1 MTARLFNKISI
12 NHSLPSLTG
21 RGKGVG
27 PLGLL
32 LALMGLFTVTSC
44 DDMLETESDLYI
56 YADGDNLSDATDT
69 IYSMVGI
76 LNKLQPLA
84 DRTVLLG
91 EVRGDLVDLTPYA
104 STDLQQLAS
113 FTVTDENAYNN
124 PRDYYAV
131 INNCNYFLAHADTAL
146 KNNRGERIFE
156 KEYAAV
162 KGIRAWTYLQLALVY
177 GSVPF
182 VTEPLTSAQVDEADY
197 PMADLAHICNY
208 FIDDLMPY
216 IHTEMPGYGTI
227 GSVDSRF
234 LYFPINI
241 LLGELNL
248 WAGNYREAAL
258 SYYRYVSTR
267 NGEGTS
273 WPLQDYKSYWSTEET
288 SYEGYYDA
296 WDLNCFRTESYST
309 ASELITLIPGD
320 SITSSPYYSS
330 LPSLWNTT
338 TGNDGYYSLT
348 PSAAIINLSQA
359 QPYCNRNLAGEVS
372 YAPTNLPDYMTGDL
386 RLRSSWYTSTRSSMG
401 EGRPQYQMM
410 YKHSGGSPHVHLWR
424 GAMVWLRMAE
434 ALNCAGFPQFA
445 YNILAT
451 GVNNNTID
459 SLQHVYPAD
468 SVWLAQFNFPNTLHV
483 LRTESLTGYTTIGVH
498 SRGSGFTEWNEHY
511 ALPMPEDSLATP
523 TEIVAY
529 QQPIIEDLIMDEC
542 ALEMAFEGHRFF
554 DLMRVAL
561 RRGDYGYLAR
571 HITARRGEGASAGIS
586 ADLTDP
592 NNWYLSWQGRVGY

>member
-1 MTARLFNKISI
+1 MIARLFDKIST
-12 NHSLPSLTG
+12 NHSLLSFG
-21 RGKGVG
+21 RGMGVG
-27 PLGLL
+27 L
-32 LALMGLFTVTSC
+32 LALWGLFTVTSC
-44 DDMLETESDLYI
+44 DDMLATDSDLYVN
-56 YADGDNLSDATDT
+56 ADGGNLTDPTDT

-91 EVRGDLVDLTPYA
+91 EVRADLVDLTSYA
-104 STDLQQLAS
+104 STDLQQLAT
-113 FTVTDENAYNN
+113 FTVADDNVYNN

-156 KEYAAV
+156 KEFAAV

-177 GSVPF
+177 GRVPF
-182 VTEPLTSAQVDEADY
+182 VIEPITSAQIDEADY
-197 PMADLAHICNY
+197 PMADLAYICRY
-208 FIDDLMPY
+208 FIDDLTPY
-216 IHTEMPGYGTI
+216 IHTDMPGYGTI
-227 GSVDSRF
+227 GNVDSRF

-258 SYYRYVSTR
+258 SYYRYISTR
-267 NGEGTS
+267 NGVGTS
-273 WPLQDYKSYWSTEET
+273 WPLPTFMAYWRSDEL
-288 SYEGYYDA
+288 SYEGLYVDG
-296 WDLNCFRTESYST
+296 WEINCFQTESYT
-309 ASELITLIPGD
+309 TGGELVTLIPGD
-320 SITSSPYYSS
+320 SISSSPYYSS

-348 PSAAIINLSQA
+348 PSAAIINLSKA
-359 QPYCNRNLAGEVS
+359 QVYCNRNSAGEVS
-372 YAPTNLPDYMTGDL
+372 YAPTNLPDYLTGDL
-386 RLRSSWYTSTRSSMG
+386 RLRSAWYTSSRGTL
-401 EGRPQYQMM
+401 EGRPRVQTM
-410 YKHSGGSPHVHLWR
+410 YKHSGESPHVHLWR
-424 GAMVWLRMAE
+424 SSMVWLRLAE

-459 SLQHVYPAD
+459 SLQNVYKAD
-468 SVWLAQFNFPNTLHV
+468 SVWLEQFNFPNTLHV
-483 LRTESLTGYTTIGVH
+483 LRTESLSGYTTIGVH

-511 ALPMPEDSLATP
+511 ALPMPEDSTATLAA
-523 TEIVAY
+523 IVAH

-542 ALEMAFEGHRFF
+542 ALELAFEGHRFY

-561 RRGDYGYLAR
+561 RRGDPAYLASR
-571 HITARRGEGASAGIS
+571 VSARRGEGVSSSIAV
-586 ADLTDP
+586 DLTDSQR
-592 NNWYLSWQGRVGY
+592 WYLPLNGGK

>member
-1 MTARLFNKISI
+1 M
-12 NHSLPSLTG
+12 
-21 RGKGVG
+21 GVG
-27 PLGLL
+27 L
-32 LALMGLFTVTSC
+32 LALWGLFTVTSC
-44 DDMLETESDLYI
+44 DDMLATDSDLYVN
-56 YADGDNLSDATDT
+56 ADGGNLTDPTDT

-91 EVRGDLVDLTPYA
+91 EVRADLVDLTSYA
-104 STDLQQLAS
+104 STDLQQLAT
-113 FTVTDENAYNN
+113 FTVADDNVYNN

-156 KEYAAV
+156 KEFAAV

-177 GSVPF
+177 GRVPF
-182 VTEPLTSAQVDEADY
+182 VIEPITSAQIDEADY
-197 PMADLAHICNY
+197 PMADLAYICRY
-208 FIDDLMPY
+208 FIDDLTPY
-216 IHTEMPGYGTI
+216 IHTDMPGYGTI
-227 GSVDSRF
+227 GNVDSRF

-258 SYYRYVSTR
+258 SYYRYISTR
-267 NGEGTS
+267 NGVGTS
-273 WPLQDYKSYWSTEET
+273 WPLPTFMAYWRPDEL
-288 SYEGYYDA
+288 SYEGHYVDG
-296 WDLNCFRTESYST
+296 WEINCFQTESYT
-309 ASELITLIPGD
+309 TGGELVTLIPGD
-320 SITSSPYYSS
+320 SISSSPYYSS

-348 PSAAIINLSQA
+348 PSAAIINLSKA
-359 QPYCNRNLAGEVS
+359 QVYCNRNSAGEVS
-372 YAPTNLPDYMTGDL
+372 YAPTNLPDYLTGDL
-386 RLRSSWYTSTRSSMG
+386 RLRSAWYTSSRGTL
-401 EGRPQYQMM
+401 EGRPRVQTM
-410 YKHSGGSPHVHLWR
+410 YKHSGESPHVHLWR
-424 GAMVWLRMAE
+424 SSMVWLRLAE

-459 SLQHVYPAD
+459 SLQNVYKAD
-468 SVWLAQFNFPNTLHV
+468 SVWLEQFNFPNTLYV
-483 LRTESLTGYTTIGVH
+483 LRTESLSGYTTIGVH

-511 ALPMPEDSLATP
+511 ALPMPEDSTATLAA
-523 TEIVAY
+523 IVAH

-542 ALEMAFEGHRFF
+542 ALELAFEGHRFY

-561 RRGDYGYLAR
+561 RRGDPAYLASR
-571 HITARRGEGASAGIS
+571 VSARRGEGVSSSIAV
-586 ADLTDP
+586 DLTDSQR
-592 NNWYLSWQGRVGY
+592 WYLPLNGGK

>member
-1 MTARLFNKISI
+1 MIARLFDKIST
-12 NHSLPSLTG
+12 NHSLLSFG
-21 RGKGVG
+21 RGMGVG
-27 PLGLL
+27 L
-32 LALMGLFTVTSC
+32 LALWGLFTVTSC
-44 DDMLETESDLYI
+44 DDMLATDSDLYVN
-56 YADGDNLSDATDT
+56 ADGGNLTDPTDT

-91 EVRGDLVDLTPYA
+91 EVRADLVDLTSYA
-104 STDLQQLAS
+104 STDLQQLAT
-113 FTVTDENAYNN
+113 FTVADDNVYNN

-156 KEYAAV
+156 KEFAAV

-177 GSVPF
+177 GRVPF
-182 VTEPLTSAQVDEADY
+182 VIEPITSAQIDEADY
-197 PMADLAHICNY
+197 PMADLAYICRY
-208 FIDDLMPY
+208 FIDDLTPY
-216 IHTEMPGYGTI
+216 IHTDMPGYGTI
-227 GSVDSRF
+227 GNVDSRF

-258 SYYRYVSTR
+258 SYYRYISTR
-267 NGEGTS
+267 NGVGTS
-273 WPLQDYKSYWSTEET
+273 WPLPTFMAYWRSDEL
-288 SYEGYYDA
+288 SYEGHYVDG
-296 WDLNCFRTESYST
+296 WEINCFQTESYT
-309 ASELITLIPGD
+309 TGGELVTLIPGD
-320 SITSSPYYSS
+320 SISSSPYYSS

-348 PSAAIINLSQA
+348 PSAAIINLSKA
-359 QPYCNRNLAGEVS
+359 QVYCNRNSAGEVS
-372 YAPTNLPDYMTGDL
+372 YAPTNLPDYLTGDL
-386 RLRSSWYTSTRSSMG
+386 RLRSAWYTSSRGTL
-401 EGRPQYQMM
+401 EGRPRVQTM
-410 YKHSGGSPHVHLWR
+410 YKHSGDSPHVHLWR
-424 GAMVWLRMAE
+424 SSMVWLRLAE

-459 SLQHVYPAD
+459 SLQNVYKAD
-468 SVWLAQFNFPNTLHV
+468 SVWLEQFNFPNTLHV
-483 LRTESLTGYTTIGVH
+483 LRTESLSGYTTIGVH

-511 ALPMPEDSLATP
+511 ALPMPEDSTATLAA
-523 TEIVAY
+523 IVAH

-542 ALEMAFEGHRFF
+542 ALELAFEGHRFY

-561 RRGDYGYLAR
+561 RRGDPAYLASR
-571 HITARRGEGASAGIS
+571 VSARRGEGVSSSIAV
-586 ADLTDP
+586 DLTDSQR
-592 NNWYLSWQGRVGY
+592 WYLPLNGGK

>member
-1 MTARLFNKISI
+1 MIARLFDKIST
-12 NHSLPSLTG
+12 NHSLLSFG
-21 RGKGVG
+21 RGMGVG
-27 PLGLL
+27 L
-32 LALMGLFTVTSC
+32 LALWGLFTVTSC
-44 DDMLETESDLYI
+44 DDMLATDSDLYVN
-56 YADGDNLSDATDT
+56 ADGGNLTDPTDT

-91 EVRGDLVDLTPYA
+91 EVRADLVDLTSYA
-104 STDLQQLAS
+104 STDLQQLAT
-113 FTVTDENAYNN
+113 FTVADDNVYNN

-156 KEYAAV
+156 KEFAAV

-177 GSVPF
+177 GRVPF
-182 VTEPLTSAQVDEADY
+182 VIEPITSAQIDEADY
-197 PMADLAHICNY
+197 PMADLAYICRY
-208 FIDDLMPY
+208 FIDDLTPY
-216 IHTEMPGYGTI
+216 IHTDMPGYGTI
-227 GSVDSRF
+227 GNVDSRF

-258 SYYRYVSTR
+258 SYYRYISTR
-267 NGEGTS
+267 NGVGTS
-273 WPLQDYKSYWSTEET
+273 WPLPTFMAYWRPDEL
-288 SYEGYYDA
+288 SYEGHYVDG
-296 WDLNCFRTESYST
+296 WEINCFQTESYT
-309 ASELITLIPGD
+309 TGGELVTLIPGD
-320 SITSSPYYSS
+320 SISSSPYYSS

-348 PSAAIINLSQA
+348 PSAAIINLSKA
-359 QPYCNRNLAGEVS
+359 QVYCNRNSAGEVS
-372 YAPTNLPDYMTGDL
+372 YAPTNLPDYLTGDL
-386 RLRSSWYTSTRSSMG
+386 RLRSAWYTSSRGTL
-401 EGRPQYQMM
+401 EGRPRVQTM
-410 YKHSGGSPHVHLWR
+410 YKHSGESPHVHLWR
-424 GAMVWLRMAE
+424 SSMVWLRLAE

-459 SLQHVYPAD
+459 SLQNVYKAD
-468 SVWLAQFNFPNTLHV
+468 SVWLEQFNFPNTLHV
-483 LRTESLTGYTTIGVH
+483 LRTESLSGYTTIGVH

-511 ALPMPEDSLATP
+511 ALPMPEDSTATLAA
-523 TEIVAY
+523 IVAH

-542 ALEMAFEGHRFF
+542 ALELAFEGHRFY

-561 RRGDYGYLAR
+561 RRGDPAYLASR
-571 HITARRGEGASAGIS
+571 VSARRGEGVSSSIAV
-586 ADLTDP
+586 DLTDSQR
-592 NNWYLSWQGRVGY
+592 WYLPLNGGK

>member
-1 MTARLFNKISI
+1 MIARLLNKISL
-12 NHSLPSLTG
+12 NHSLPSLG
-21 RGKGVG
+21 RDKGVG
-27 PLGLL
+27 PLLLGL
-32 LALMGLFTVTSC
+32 LALFTATSC
-44 DDMLETESDLYI
+44 DDMLETDSDLYV
-56 YADGDNLSDATDT
+56 YADGDNLTDPTDT

-104 STDLQQLAS
+104 SIDLQQLATFS
-113 FTVTDENAYNN
+113 ITDDNAYNN

-156 KEYAAV
+156 KEFAAV
-162 KGIRAWTYLQLALVY
+162 KGIRAWTYLQLALIY
-177 GSVPF
+177 GRVPF
-182 VTEPLTSAQVDEADY
+182 VDEPLTSTQVNEADY
-197 PMADLAHICNY
+197 EMVDLDYICRY
-208 FIDDLMPY
+208 FIDDLTPL
-216 IHTEMPGYGTI
+216 IHTEMPGYGEI
-227 GSVDSRF
+227 GGVDSRF

-267 NGEGTS
+267 NGVGTA
-273 WPLQDYKSYWSTEET
+273 WPLQSYSAYWRSDET
-288 SYEGYYDA
+288 AYNGYIDGWY
-296 WDLNCFRTESYST
+296 LNCFIDETYST

-320 SITSSPYYSS
+320 SITSSPYYSN

-348 PSAAIINLSQA
+348 PSTSIINLSKAQA
-359 QPYCNRNLAGEVS
+359 YCNRNSAGEVS
-372 YAPTNLPDYMTGDL
+372 YAPTNLTENKSGDL
-386 RLRSSWYTSTRSSMG
+386 RLSSAWYTTSRINAG
-401 EGRPQYQMM
+401 EGRPQYQRM
-410 YKHSGGSPHVHLWR
+410 YKHSGESPNVHLWR

-451 GVNNNTID
+451 GVNNNVID
-459 SLQHVYPAD
+459 SLQHVYKAD
-468 SVWLAQFNFPNTLHV
+468 SVWLEQFNFPNTLHV
-483 LRTESLTGYTTIGVH
+483 LRTESLTGHTTVGVH

-523 TEIVAY
+523 AEIVAY

-542 ALEMAFEGHRFF
+542 ALEMAFEGHRFY

-571 HITARRGEGASAGIS
+571 RIAARRGEGVSAGIS
-586 ADLTDP
+586 VNLTDP
-592 NNWYLSWQGRVGY
+592 ANWYLNWQNRIGY

>member
-1 MTARLFNKISI
+1 MIARLFDKIST
-12 NHSLPSLTG
+12 NHSLLSFG
-21 RGKGVG
+21 RGMGVG
-27 PLGLL
+27 L
-32 LALMGLFTVTSC
+32 LALWGLFTVTSC
-44 DDMLETESDLYI
+44 DDMLATDSDLYVN
-56 YADGDNLSDATDT
+56 ADGGNLTDPTDT

-91 EVRGDLVDLTPYA
+91 EVRADLVDLTSYA
-104 STDLQQLAS
+104 STDLQQLAT
-113 FTVTDENAYNN
+113 FTVADDNVYNN

-156 KEYAAV
+156 KEFAAV

-177 GSVPF
+177 GRVPF
-182 VTEPLTSAQVDEADY
+182 VIEPITSAQIDEADY
-197 PMADLAHICNY
+197 PMADLAYICRY
-208 FIDDLMPY
+208 FIDDLTPY
-216 IHTEMPGYGTI
+216 IHTDMPGYGTI
-227 GSVDSRF
+227 GNVDSRF

-258 SYYRYVSTR
+258 SYYRYISTR
-267 NGEGTS
+267 NGVGTS
-273 WPLQDYKSYWSTEET
+273 WPLPTFMAYWRPDEL
-288 SYEGYYDA
+288 SYEGHYVDG
-296 WDLNCFRTESYST
+296 WEINCFQTESYT
-309 ASELITLIPGD
+309 TGGELVTLIPGD
-320 SITSSPYYSS
+320 SISSSPYYSS

-348 PSAAIINLSQA
+348 PSAAIINLSKA
-359 QPYCNRNLAGEVS
+359 QVYCNRNSAGEVS
-372 YAPTNLPDYMTGDL
+372 YAPTNLPDYLTGDL
-386 RLRSSWYTSTRSSMG
+386 RLRSAWYTSSRGTL
-401 EGRPQYQMM
+401 EGRPRVQTM
-410 YKHSGGSPHVHLWR
+410 YKHSGESPHVHLWR
-424 GAMVWLRMAE
+424 SSMVWLRLAE

-459 SLQHVYPAD
+459 SLQNVYKAD
-468 SVWLAQFNFPNTLHV
+468 SVWLEQFNFPNTLYV
-483 LRTESLTGYTTIGVH
+483 LRTESLSGYTTIGVH

-511 ALPMPEDSLATP
+511 ALPMPEDSTATLAA
-523 TEIVAY
+523 IVAH

-542 ALEMAFEGHRFF
+542 ALELAFEGHRFY

-561 RRGDYGYLAR
+561 RRGDPAYLASR
-571 HITARRGEGASAGIS
+571 VSARRGEGVSSSIAV
-586 ADLTDP
+586 DLTDSQR
-592 NNWYLSWQGRVGY
+592 WYLPLNGGK

>member
-1 MTARLFNKISI
+1 MIARLFDKIST
-12 NHSLPSLTG
+12 NHSLLSFG
-21 RGKGVG
+21 RGMGVG
-27 PLGLL
+27 L
-32 LALMGLFTVTSC
+32 LALWGLFTVTSC
-44 DDMLETESDLYI
+44 DDMLATDSDLYVN
-56 YADGDNLSDATDT
+56 ADGGNLTDPTDT

-91 EVRGDLVDLTPYA
+91 EVRADLVDLTSYA
-104 STDLQQLAS
+104 STDLQQLAT
-113 FTVTDENAYNN
+113 FTVADDNVYNN

-156 KEYAAV
+156 KEFAAV

-177 GSVPF
+177 GRVPF
-182 VTEPLTSAQVDEADY
+182 VIEPITSAQIDEADY
-197 PMADLAHICNY
+197 PMADLAYICRY
-208 FIDDLMPY
+208 FIDDLTPY
-216 IHTEMPGYGTI
+216 IHTDMPGYGTI
-227 GSVDSRF
+227 GNVDSRF

-258 SYYRYVSTR
+258 SYYRYISTR
-267 NGEGTS
+267 NGVGTS
-273 WPLQDYKSYWSTEET
+273 WPLPTFMAYWRSDEL
-288 SYEGYYDA
+288 SYEGHYVDG
-296 WDLNCFRTESYST
+296 WEINCFQTESYT
-309 ASELITLIPGD
+309 TGGELVTLIPGD
-320 SITSSPYYSS
+320 SISSSPYYSS

-348 PSAAIINLSQA
+348 PSAAIINLSKA
-359 QPYCNRNLAGEVS
+359 QVYCNRNSAGEVS
-372 YAPTNLPDYMTGDL
+372 YAPTNLPDYLTGDL
-386 RLRSSWYTSTRSSMG
+386 RLRSAWYTSSRGTL
-401 EGRPQYQMM
+401 EGRPRVQTM
-410 YKHSGGSPHVHLWR
+410 YKHSGESPHVHLWR
-424 GAMVWLRMAE
+424 SSMVWLRLAE

-459 SLQHVYPAD
+459 SLQNVYKAD
-468 SVWLAQFNFPNTLHV
+468 SVWLEQFNFPNTLYV
-483 LRTESLTGYTTIGVH
+483 LRTESLSGYTTIGVH

-511 ALPMPEDSLATP
+511 ALPMPEDSTATLAA
-523 TEIVAY
+523 IVAH

-542 ALEMAFEGHRFF
+542 ALELAFEGHRFY

-561 RRGDYGYLAR
+561 RRGDPAYLASR
-571 HITARRGEGASAGIS
+571 VSARRGEGVSSSIAV
-586 ADLTDP
+586 DLTDSQR
-592 NNWYLSWQGRVGY
+592 WYLPLNGGK

>member
-1 MTARLFNKISI
+1 M
-12 NHSLPSLTG
+12 
-21 RGKGVG
+21 GVG
-27 PLGLL
+27 L
-32 LALMGLFTVTSC
+32 LALWGLFTVTSC
-44 DDMLETESDLYI
+44 DDMLATDSDLYVN
-56 YADGDNLSDATDT
+56 ADGGNLTDPTDT

-91 EVRGDLVDLTPYA
+91 EVRADLVDLTSYA
-104 STDLQQLAS
+104 STDLQQLAT
-113 FTVTDENAYNN
+113 FTVADDNVYNN

-156 KEYAAV
+156 KEFAAV

-177 GSVPF
+177 GRVPF
-182 VTEPLTSAQVDEADY
+182 VIEPITSAQIDEADY
-197 PMADLAHICNY
+197 PMADLAYICRY
-208 FIDDLMPY
+208 FIDDLTPY
-216 IHTEMPGYGTI
+216 IHTDMPGYGTI
-227 GSVDSRF
+227 GNVDSRF

-258 SYYRYVSTR
+258 SYYRYISTR
-267 NGEGTS
+267 NGVGTS
-273 WPLQDYKSYWSTEET
+273 WPLPTFMAYWRPDEL
-288 SYEGYYDA
+288 SYEGHYVDG
-296 WDLNCFRTESYST
+296 WEINCFQTESYT
-309 ASELITLIPGD
+309 TGGELVTLIPGD
-320 SITSSPYYSS
+320 SISSSPYYSS

-348 PSAAIINLSQA
+348 PSAAIINLSKA
-359 QPYCNRNLAGEVS
+359 QVYCNRNSAGEVS
-372 YAPTNLPDYMTGDL
+372 YAPTNLPDYLTGDL
-386 RLRSSWYTSTRSSMG
+386 RLRSAWYTSSRGTL
-401 EGRPQYQMM
+401 EGRPRVQTM
-410 YKHSGGSPHVHLWR
+410 YKHSGESPHVHLWR
-424 GAMVWLRMAE
+424 SSMVWLRLAE

-459 SLQHVYPAD
+459 SLQNVYKAD
-468 SVWLAQFNFPNTLHV
+468 SVWLEQFNFPNTLHV
-483 LRTESLTGYTTIGVH
+483 LRTESLSGYTTIGVH

-511 ALPMPEDSLATP
+511 ALPMPEDSTATLAA
-523 TEIVAY
+523 IVAH

-542 ALEMAFEGHRFF
+542 ALELAFEGHRFY

-561 RRGDYGYLAR
+561 RRGDPAYLASR
-571 HITARRGEGASAGIS
+571 VSARRGEGVSSSIAV
-586 ADLTDP
+586 DLTDSQR
-592 NNWYLSWQGRVGY
+592 WYLPLNGGK

>member
-1 MTARLFNKISI
+1 MIARLFDKIST
-12 NHSLPSLTG
+12 NHLLLSFG
-21 RGKGVG
+21 RGMGVG
-27 PLGLL
+27 L
-32 LALMGLFTVTSC
+32 LALWGLFTVTSC
-44 DDMLETESDLYI
+44 DDMLATDSDLYVN
-56 YADGDNLSDATDT
+56 ADGGNLTDPTDT

-91 EVRGDLVDLTPYA
+91 EVRADLVDLTSYA
-104 STDLQQLAS
+104 STDLQQLAT
-113 FTVTDENAYNN
+113 FTVADDNVYNN

-156 KEYAAV
+156 KEFAAV

-177 GSVPF
+177 GRVPF
-182 VTEPLTSAQVDEADY
+182 VIEPITSAQIDEADY
-197 PMADLAHICNY
+197 PMADLAYICRY
-208 FIDDLMPY
+208 FIDDLTPY
-216 IHTEMPGYGTI
+216 IHTDMPGYGTI
-227 GSVDSRF
+227 GNVDSRF

-258 SYYRYVSTR
+258 SYYRYISTR
-267 NGEGTS
+267 NGVGTS
-273 WPLQDYKSYWSTEET
+273 WPLPTFMAYWRSDEL
-288 SYEGYYDA
+288 SYEGHYVDG
-296 WDLNCFRTESYST
+296 WEINCFQTESYT
-309 ASELITLIPGD
+309 TGGELVTLIPGD
-320 SITSSPYYSS
+320 SISSSPYYSS

-348 PSAAIINLSQA
+348 PSAAIINLSKA
-359 QPYCNRNLAGEVS
+359 QVYCNRNSAGEVS
-372 YAPTNLPDYMTGDL
+372 YAPTNLPDYLTGDL
-386 RLRSSWYTSTRSSMG
+386 RLRSAWYTSSRGTL
-401 EGRPQYQMM
+401 EGRPRVQTM
-410 YKHSGGSPHVHLWR
+410 YKHSGESPHVHLWR
-424 GAMVWLRMAE
+424 SSMVWLRLAE

-459 SLQHVYPAD
+459 SLQNVYKAD
-468 SVWLAQFNFPNTLHV
+468 SVWLEQFNFPNTLHV
-483 LRTESLTGYTTIGVH
+483 LRTESLSGYTTIGVH

-511 ALPMPEDSLATP
+511 ALPMPEDSTATLAA
-523 TEIVAY
+523 IVAH

-542 ALEMAFEGHRFF
+542 ALELAFEGHRFY

-561 RRGDYGYLAR
+561 RRGDPAYLASR
-571 HITARRGEGASAGIS
+571 VSSRRGEGVSSSIAV
-586 ADLTDP
+586 DLTDSQR
-592 NNWYLSWQGRVGY
+592 WYLPLNGGK

>member
-1 MTARLFNKISI
+1 M
-12 NHSLPSLTG
+12 
-21 RGKGVG
+21 GVG
-27 PLGLL
+27 L
-32 LALMGLFTVTSC
+32 LALWGLFTVTSC
-44 DDMLETESDLYI
+44 DDMLATDSDLYVN
-56 YADGDNLSDATDT
+56 ADGGNLTDPTDT

-91 EVRGDLVDLTPYA
+91 EVRADLVDLTSYA
-104 STDLQQLAS
+104 STDLQQLAT
-113 FTVTDENAYNN
+113 FTVADDNVYNN

-156 KEYAAV
+156 KEFAAV

-177 GSVPF
+177 GRVPF
-182 VTEPLTSAQVDEADY
+182 VIEPITSAQIDEADY
-197 PMADLAHICNY
+197 PMADLAYICRY
-208 FIDDLMPY
+208 FIDDLTPY
-216 IHTEMPGYGTI
+216 IHTDMPGYGTI
-227 GSVDSRF
+227 GNVDSRF

-258 SYYRYVSTR
+258 SYYRYISTR
-267 NGEGTS
+267 NGVGTS
-273 WPLQDYKSYWSTEET
+273 WPLPTFMAYWRSDEL
-288 SYEGYYDA
+288 SYEGHYVDG
-296 WDLNCFRTESYST
+296 WEINCFQTESYT
-309 ASELITLIPGD
+309 TGGELVTLIPGD
-320 SITSSPYYSS
+320 SISSSPYYSS

-348 PSAAIINLSQA
+348 PSAAIINLSKA
-359 QPYCNRNLAGEVS
+359 QVYCNRNSAGEVS
-372 YAPTNLPDYMTGDL
+372 YAPTNLPDYLTGDL
-386 RLRSSWYTSTRSSMG
+386 RLRSAWYTSSRGTL
-401 EGRPQYQMM
+401 EGRPRVQTM
-410 YKHSGGSPHVHLWR
+410 YKHSGESPHVHLWR
-424 GAMVWLRMAE
+424 SSMVWLRLAE

-459 SLQHVYPAD
+459 SLQNVYKAD
-468 SVWLAQFNFPNTLHV
+468 SVWLEQFNFPNTLHV
-483 LRTESLTGYTTIGVH
+483 LRTESLSGYTTIGVH

-511 ALPMPEDSLATP
+511 ALPMPEDSTATLAT
-523 TEIVAY
+523 IVAH

-542 ALEMAFEGHRFF
+542 ALELAFEGHRFY

-561 RRGDYGYLAR
+561 RRGDPAYLASR
-571 HITARRGEGASAGIS
+571 VSARRGEGVSSSIAV
-586 ADLTDP
+586 DLTDSQR
-592 NNWYLSWQGRVGY
+592 WYLPLNGGK